1 MSAETIAIALVGTG
15 LIVVSCVSATTWKSR
30 PRLRLLPI
38 LYGVAAGAGIAVGI
52 QGERELGPSIQAAL
66 VGAGMGAVMSVI
78 VWLNAR
84 S

>member
-1 MSAETIAIALVGTG
+1 MSAGNVAIGLIGVG
-15 LIVVSCVSATTWKSR
+15 LIVVSCLSAITWRTR

-38 LYGVAAGAGIAVGI
+38 LYGPVAGVAIAVGI
-52 QGERELGPSIQAAL
+52 QGERALEPTIEAAL
-66 VGAGMGAVMSVI
+66 VGTGMGVVMCFI